1 MQFDQQRFPAFIFHF
16 LFSILLLLL
25 KPIRAPGVV
34 FVPYLLGSL
43 TCLRRSF
50 LCYSS
55 SLLHGEIWPHLAR
68 NHSIHFA
75 AAIRKNH
82 RDDLPMLLLILAS
95 FLAGIAASWERWGNP
110 LIDAGRE
117 LNVPLRLARGDM
129 LYSQVRY
136 IYGPLSPYVNAA
148 LFRIFHP
155 SLWVIWTRGIV
166 TTIFVLAI
174 VYWLA
179 RQITG
184 RRPATLACLA
194 VTWLCALKPEGN
206 YVLPYAYSGL
216 DGCLFGLG
224 TLALCIVG
232 LRKRSSSAGASFAL
246 AGVAASLAFLA
257 KTEMGFAA
265 IAIGVM
271 AVVLAGFPDWRR
283 LIAQMLAFLVPALG
297 ITAVVMEW
305 FAIRVGWTTLTTD
318 SYFFF
323 GHVPWQLIHFNQVR
337 FGFDHPWH
345 SLGLMILSVL
355 RLAAIA
361 GLLAAIC
368 LLWSQ
373 RTRDA
378 SRSGSPTRSSR
389 QLYALLLLSLAA
401 IGITSPALSDL
412 GPFMAMPFILIALVI
427 AALVALRVNYTPSV
441 SADASNARVFL
452 LIAVFALGSLARI
465 FLRVSSGGALSS
477 FLVPLSIVLFVCV
490 WLDLFPLFLKDPSAR
505 QLARKAASAVL
516 TLSLLV
522 SAVVLSVRYQR
533 KFSYPIVTER
543 GTWRTSPELGIAFNQ
558 ALRYI
563 DANTKPGGPVA
574 PMPEGTSINFL
585 SGRPNPLRDEI
596 SLPGMVTLREEESAI
611 RTLQNL
617 SVPLVLIV
625 NRSTA
630 EFGQAA
636 FGVDYETTL
645 VSWIEKNYSVCA
657 IFTAHPNLQ
666 KGAHARIGNPFF
678 FIRAYCKK

>member
-1 MQFDQQRFPAFIFHF
+1 MEKSGRIW
-16 LFSILLLLL
+16 
-25 KPIRAPGVV
+25 R
-34 FVPYLLGSL
+34 
-43 TCLRRSF
+43 
-50 LCYSS
+50 
-55 SLLHGEIWPHLAR
+55 EIVESVSQPP
-68 NHSIHFA
+68 SEKIT
-75 AAIRKNH
+75 
-82 RDDLPMLLLILAS
+82 RDDLPMLLLILTS
-95 FLAGIAASWERWGNP
+95 LLAGIAASWERWGNP

-117 LNVPLRLARGDM
+117 VNVPLRLARGET

-148 LFRIFHP
+148 LFRIVHP

-166 TTIFVLAI
+166 TTMFVVAI
-174 VYWLA
+174 IYWLA

-184 RRPATLACLA
+184 RWPATLACLA

-206 YVLPYAYSGL
+206 YILPYAYSGL
-216 DGCLFGLG
+216 DGCLFGLA

-232 LRKRSSSAGASFAL
+232 LRGRNSSAGTFFAL
-246 AGVAASLAFLA
+246 AGIAASLAFLA

-271 AVVLAGFPDWRR
+271 AVVLEECANWRR
-283 LIAQMLAFLVPALG
+283 LITKMLAFLVPASG
-297 ITAVVMEW
+297 ITAVVIEW
-305 FAIRVGWTTLTTD
+305 FAIRVGWTTLTAD
-318 SYFFF
+318 SYLFF

-373 RTRDA
+373 RTIRTGSTGSS
-378 SRSGSPTRSSR
+378 SRRSSR
-389 QLYALLLLSLAA
+389 QPYALLLLSLVA
-401 IGITSPALSDL
+401 IGITSPPLSDL

-427 AALVALRVNYTPSV
+427 AAIVALRMSSTPRI
-441 SADASNARVFL
+441 SAGTNNAGVFL
-452 LIAVFALGSLARI
+452 LITVFALGSLARI

-477 FLVPLSIVLFVCV
+477 FLVPLSIVLFVYV
-490 WLDLFPLFLKDPSAR
+490 WLDLFPLFLKNPGAR
-505 QLARKAASAVL
+505 QLAQKVATIVL
-516 TLSLLV
+516 TLSVVV
-522 SAVVLSVRYQR
+522 SAVVLSLRYQR

-543 GTWRTSPELGIAFNQ
+543 GTWRTSPELGVAFNQ
-558 ALRYI
+558 ALHYI
-563 DANTKPGGPVA
+563 AANTKPGDTVV

-596 SLPGMVTLREEESAI
+596 SLPGMVTLPEEESAI

-645 VSWIEKNYSVCA
+645 VSWIEKNYKACA
-657 IFTAHPNLQ
+657 TFSAHPNVQ
-666 KGAHARIGNPFF
+666 QDARPQIGNPFF
-678 FIRAYCKK
+678 FIRAYCRK